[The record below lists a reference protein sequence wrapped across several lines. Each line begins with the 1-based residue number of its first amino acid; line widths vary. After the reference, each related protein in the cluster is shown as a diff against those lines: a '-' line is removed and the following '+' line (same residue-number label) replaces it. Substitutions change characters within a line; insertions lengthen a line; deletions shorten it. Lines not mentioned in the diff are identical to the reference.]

1 MNYTKLSQEHINS
14 LQQIVGKDDVYT
26 DHENLEKYGIIL
38 NSLKS
43 ISIRYNKL

>member
-26 DHENLEKYGIIL
+26 DHENLEKYGHKVWI
-38 NSLKS
+38 NVDE
-43 ISIRYNKL
+43 NHCV